1 MIFDFKLA
9 LDIYSWLNNY
19 KERGFYTMIAAT
31 QLRVGMSIIYNGEP
45 FKVVSVQHITPGN
58 WRGMVQTK
66 MKNLKT
72 GSAVENRFRSEDKL
86 EKAYLEQH
94 EMEYLYKS
102 GADYH
107 FMNTETYEQVSL
119 SAEELGDNV
128 YYLIPNIRFMVDF
141 YEGKPVGIEPPQV
154 VELKVVDTAPN
165 LKGATVTNT
174 LKPATLETGL
184 VVNVP
189 AFIDVGEK
197 IRVDT
202 TEGKY
207 LERAK

>member
-1 MIFDFKLA
+1 
-9 LDIYSWLNNY
+9 
-19 KERGFYTMIAAT
+19 MIAAT
-31 QLRVGMSIIYNGEP
+31 QLRVGMTILYNGEP
-45 FKVVSVQHITPGN
+45 YRVVSVQHITPGN

-72 GSAVENRFRSEDKL
+72 GSATENRFRSEDKL
-86 EKAYLEQH
+86 EKAHLEQH
-94 EMEYLYKS
+94 EMEYLYNS
-102 GADYH
+102 TTDYF
-107 FMNTETYEQVSL
+107 FMNTENYEQVSL

-128 YYLIPNIRFMVDF
+128 YYLIPNIKFIVDF

-154 VELKVVDTAPN
+154 VELKVVETAPN

-197 IRVDT
+197 IRIDT

-207 LERAK
+207 IERAK

>member
-1 MIFDFKLA
+1 
-9 LDIYSWLNNY
+9 
-19 KERGFYTMIAAT
+19 MIAAT
-31 QLRVGMSIIYNGEP
+31 QLRVGMSILYNGEP
-45 FKVVSVQHITPGN
+45 YRVASVQHITPGN

-66 MKNLKT
+66 LKNLKT
-72 GSAVENRFRSEDKL
+72 GSAIENRFRSEDKL
-86 EKAYLEQH
+86 EKAHLEQH
-94 EMEYLYKS
+94 EMEYLYSS
-102 GADYH
+102 GTDYY
-107 FMNTETYEQVSL
+107 FMNTENYEQLVLTS
-119 SAEELGDNV
+119 EELGDNV
-128 YYLIPNIRFMVDF
+128 YYLIPNVKFVVDF
-141 YEGKPVGIEPPQV
+141 YESKAVGVEPPQV

-165 LKGATVTNT
+165 LKSATVTNT

-202 TEGKY
+202 TEGTY

>member
-1 MIFDFKLA
+1 
-9 LDIYSWLNNY
+9 
-19 KERGFYTMIAAT
+19 
-31 QLRVGMSIIYNGEP
+31 
-45 FKVVSVQHITPGN
+45 
-58 WRGMVQTK
+58 
-66 MKNLKT
+66 
-72 GSAVENRFRSEDKL
+72 
-86 EKAYLEQH
+86 
-94 EMEYLYKS
+94 
-102 GADYH
+102 
-107 FMNTETYEQVSL
+107 MNTENYEQVL
-119 SAEELGDNV
+119 LTTEELGDNV
-128 YYLIPNIRFMVDF
+128 YYLIPNVRFMVDF

-165 LKGATVTNT
+165 LKSATVTNT
-174 LKPATLETGL
+174 LKPATMETGL

>member
-1 MIFDFKLA
+1 
-9 LDIYSWLNNY
+9 
-19 KERGFYTMIAAT
+19 MIAAT
-31 QLRVGMSIIYNGEP
+31 QLRVGMTILYNGEP
-45 FKVVSVQHITPGN
+45 YKVASVQHITPGN

-66 MKNLKT
+66 LKNLKT
-72 GSAVENRFRSEDKL
+72 GSSVENRFRSDEKL
-86 EKAYLEQH
+86 EKAHLEQH
-94 EMEYLYKS
+94 EMEYLYNS
-102 GADYH
+102 GTDYY
-107 FMNTETYEQVSL
+107 FMNTENYEQISL

-128 YYLIPNIRFMVDF
+128 HYLIPNTKLMMDF

-154 VELKVVDTAPN
+154 VELTVIETAPN

-207 LERAK
+207 IERAK